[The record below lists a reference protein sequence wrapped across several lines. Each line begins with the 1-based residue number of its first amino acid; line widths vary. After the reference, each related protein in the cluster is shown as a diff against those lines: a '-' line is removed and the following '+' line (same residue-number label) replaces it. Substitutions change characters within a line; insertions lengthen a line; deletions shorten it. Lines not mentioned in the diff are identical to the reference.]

1 MAGSVTIIVC
11 FNCPC
16 YEHQGI
22 LEQTLYSLPF
32 HEQYHCC
39 CHTALCF
46 SALPQGYLYLPHPA
60 LSRKLKSPHRKSP
73 KKSFFPRTAPKKNSL
88 SIPAFQSVLCYNHQR
103 LCMITEI
110 TNHPQKAMTSFIT
123 APKSILQYKRCFL
136 GDYHYQ
142 HTYTNTATP
151 INFSDWR
158 SQGSVSK
165 FKPGLALNKGLCRQW
180 TLTIESFCVKGNDCI
195 IATPSSQFDW
205 NGAVCFYVLL
215 STLMEV
221 KWYDYLVVVL

>member
-1 MAGSVTIIVC
+1 MNNITFAVPTRPEEK
-11 FNCPC
+11 F
-16 YEHQGI
+16 
-22 LEQTLYSLPF
+22 LWASLPF
-32 HEQYHCC
+32 KVFCATTTKDYAWFAE
-39 CHTALCF
+39 
-46 SALPQGYLYLPHPA
+46 
-60 LSRKLKSPHRKSP
+60 
-73 KKSFFPRTAPKKNSL
+73 
-88 SIPAFQSVLCYNHQR
+88 IP
-103 LCMITEI
+103 
-110 TNHPQKAMTSFIT
+110 NHPQKAMTSFIT

-165 FKPGLALNKGLCRQW
+165 FKPGLALNKGSCRQW

-221 KWYDYLVVVL
+221 KWDDYLVVVHCRTRLSVRLIGFRQRANYDGYRDHVDGQLTNLVVTVREVCK